1 MNKLYR
7 LLEIDVD
14 GIFQALLLLKKK
26 KSVFQSTIISLSL
39 VVYNIMYV
47 CVYICTGNSRYAA
60 KTVEIRDGECVGV
73 CGCVGV

>member
-1 MNKLYR
+1 M
-7 LLEIDVD
+7 D

-47 CVYICTGNSRYAA
+47 CICTGNSRYAA
-60 KTVEIRDGECVGV
+60 KTVEIRDGECVSV
-73 CGCVGV
+73 SVGV